1 MYKKIC
7 IAIECFLSI
16 FLLSACTDYLPS
28 TDAKEM
34 SLPTGTEVETTGDA
48 VKLLTASIQDL
59 DPTFE
64 FYIQSDGIDA
74 NEVTNAISRKIN
86 YTKKNYDMCN
96 IKGCTMQT
104 YRYDN
109 YSEVTVSIRYYMS
122 KEEYDYVNSE
132 VERMAPIL
140 KGNSEY
146 QTYKNIFEWI
156 CTNVKYDYDTASGEA
171 ERFSAYDALK
181 YKKAVC
187 YGYAALYQKFCD
199 YYGLECM
206 VLTSM
211 DDTAHA
217 WNVVKLNNQYYHV
230 DTTFGAGNGDGKILW
245 QYFMS
250 GQDKIRYGSA
260 YGITLAKT
268 SYKE

>member
-1 MYKKIC
+1 
-7 IAIECFLSI
+7 
-16 FLLSACTDYLPS
+16 
-28 TDAKEM
+28 
-34 SLPTGTEVETTGDA
+34 
-48 VKLLTASIQDL
+48 
-59 DPTFE
+59 
-64 FYIQSDGIDA
+64 
-74 NEVTNAISRKIN
+74 
-86 YTKKNYDMCN
+86 
-96 IKGCTMQT
+96 
-104 YRYDN
+104 
-109 YSEVTVSIRYYMS
+109 
-122 KEEYDYVNSE
+122 
-132 VERMAPIL
+132 MAPIL
-140 KGNSEY
+140 KGNSDY

-230 DTTFGAGNGDGKILW
+230 DTTFGAGNGDGEILW